1 MHNVGH
7 LEFAQLLANQGF
19 CVFVPH
25 FFEATGTN
33 WADNATIWREFPVW
47 LGTISEALD
56 FAQNHEAADSDRIG
70 LVGFSLG
77 AYLALSLGS
86 QQPRIKA
93 VVDFF
98 GGIPDHF
105 ADRLEQ
111 MPPVLILHGEADNT
125 VPVTEAY
132 RLSELLEERKLPY
145 EMKLYKNAGH
155 GFRGFDMMDA
165 GQRTYLF
172 LKRQLG

>member
-56 FAQNHEAADSDRIG
+56 FAQKHEAADPDRIG

-105 ADRLEQ
+105 ADRLER
-111 MPPVLILHGEADNT
+111 MPPVLILHGEADST

-132 RLSELLEERKLPY
+132 RLSELLDQRKLPY

-155 GFRGFDMMDA
+155 GFRGFEMMEA

-172 LKRQLG
+172 LKKQLG

>member
-7 LEFAQLLANQGF
+7 VKFAQLLANQGF
-19 CVFVPH
+19 VVVVPH
-25 FFEATGTN
+25 YFESTRTN

-56 FAQNHEAADSDRIG
+56 FAQKHEAANPEKIG

-77 AYLALSLGS
+77 AYLALSMAS

-98 GGIPDHF
+98 GGLPDHF
-105 ADRLEQ
+105 ADRLER
-111 MPPVLILHGEADNT
+111 MPPVLILHGEADST
-125 VPVTEAY
+125 VPVTEAH
-132 RLSELLEERKLPY
+132 RLAEILNERKLPHD
-145 EMKLYKNAGH
+145 MHIYKNAGH

-172 LKRQLG
+172 LKRHLG